1 MPITQFTF
9 KRRLLARI
17 CIGVFI
23 LLFIFPSL
31 YKEFYSYSSSSK
43 FLSLQTKKI
52 FEHVQPF
59 YYPVSCQK
67 LFESDSNEF
76 KYVQTLLSTSKSPK
90 NISDNQY
97 NITKEQCDIYRS
109 ERFDQSF
116 HHEDILVNRQF
127 PLAFNILLHDNVQQ
141 FERLLRLIYRPQNFY
156 CVHVDSSALWSVFE
170 SVKSI
175 VQCFDNIYLVSKREE
190 ITYATFS
197 RLQADINCMN
207 DSIKYSS
214 WKYLLNIASSELPL
228 KTNSELVKILSIY
241 QGHNDIEGIWKK
253 RNMERTD
260 YVWQTLNKTGDR
272 YGFYLKNTGIKKQ
285 PPPDNLLIFKGS
297 AYGAFS
303 RAFVEFVLTNE
314 VAKRLLEWSRDT
326 YSPDEHYW
334 ATLNY
339 NTHLNTPGGYKAKTD
354 PTIWTSRYANWGES
368 HCYGQIIRG
377 ICVFGFLDLPSLL
390 NRHELIANKFYL
402 HTDPIAYQCLE
413 ELIFNRS
420 RLDLPLNDATFYRR
434 MPFLLPS

>member
-52 FEHVQPF
+52 FEHLQPF

-170 SVKSI
+170 SV
-175 VQCFDNIYLVSKREE
+175 
-190 ITYATFS
+190 
-197 RLQADINCMN
+197 
-207 DSIKYSS
+207 
-214 WKYLLNIASSELPL
+214 
-228 KTNSELVKILSIY
+228 
-241 QGHNDIEGIWKK
+241 
-253 RNMERTD
+253 
-260 YVWQTLNKTGDR
+260 
-272 YGFYLKNTGIKKQ
+272 
-285 PPPDNLLIFKGS
+285 
-297 AYGAFS
+297 
-303 RAFVEFVLTNE
+303 
-314 VAKRLLEWSRDT
+314 
-326 YSPDEHYW
+326 
-334 ATLNY
+334 
-339 NTHLNTPGGYKAKTD
+339 
-354 PTIWTSRYANWGES
+354 
-368 HCYGQIIRG
+368 
-377 ICVFGFLDLPSLL
+377 
-390 NRHELIANKFYL
+390 
-402 HTDPIAYQCLE
+402 
-413 ELIFNRS
+413 
-420 RLDLPLNDATFYRR
+420 
-434 MPFLLPS
+434 

>member
-1 MPITQFTF
+1 
-9 KRRLLARI
+9 
-17 CIGVFI
+17 
-23 LLFIFPSL
+23 
-31 YKEFYSYSSSSK
+31 K

-116 HHEDILVNRQF
+116 HHEDILINRQF

-228 KTNSELVKILSIY
+228 KTNS
-241 QGHNDIEGIWKK
+241 
-253 RNMERTD
+253 
-260 YVWQTLNKTGDR
+260 
-272 YGFYLKNTGIKKQ
+272 
-285 PPPDNLLIFKGS
+285 
-297 AYGAFS
+297 AFS

-354 PTIWTSRYANWGES
+354 PTIWTGRYVNWGES

-377 ICVFGFLDLPSLL
+377 ICVFGSLDLPSLL

-420 RLDLPLNDATFYRR
+420 KLDLPLNDATFYRR

>member
-1 MPITQFTF
+1 
-9 KRRLLARI
+9 
-17 CIGVFI
+17 
-23 LLFIFPSL
+23 
-31 YKEFYSYSSSSK
+31 
-43 FLSLQTKKI
+43 
-52 FEHVQPF
+52 
-59 YYPVSCQK
+59 
-67 LFESDSNEF
+67 
-76 KYVQTLLSTSKSPK
+76 
-90 NISDNQY
+90 
-97 NITKEQCDIYRS
+97 
-109 ERFDQSF
+109 
-116 HHEDILVNRQF
+116 
-127 PLAFNILLHDNVQQ
+127 
-141 FERLLRLIYRPQNFY
+141 
-156 CVHVDSSALWSVFE
+156 
-170 SVKSI
+170 VKSI

-272 YGFYLKNTGIKKQ
+272 YGSHLKNTGIKKQ

-339 NTHLNTPGGYKAKTD
+339 NPHLNPPGGYKVKLHISFVFIILAKTD
-354 PTIWTSRYANWGES
+354 PTIWTSRYVNWGES
-368 HCYGQIIRG
+368 RCYGQIIRG
-377 ICVFGFLDLPSLL
+377 ICVFGSLDLPSLL

-420 RLDLPLNDATFYRR
+420 KLDLPLNDATFYRR
-434 MPFLLPS
+434 MPFLLAS